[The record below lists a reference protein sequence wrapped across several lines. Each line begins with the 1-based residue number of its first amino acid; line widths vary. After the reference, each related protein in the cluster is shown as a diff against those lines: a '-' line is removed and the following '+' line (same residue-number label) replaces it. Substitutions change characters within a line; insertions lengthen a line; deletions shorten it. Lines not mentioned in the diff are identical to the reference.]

1 MISVSE
7 AKNIIHES
15 IAALTPVEM
24 LLQEAAGLVLA
35 RDVIAKTNVPA
46 FNQSAMDGY
55 AFLFEDWLQHN
66 KLKIAGVIQA
76 GMTDAV
82 TLLPGQAI
90 RIFTGAPLP
99 RGADTVV
106 MQEKVSIVNDELII
120 LDENI
125 QAGKNKR
132 PIGSE
137 IKAGAVAIAEGSILS
152 PAAIG
157 FLAGIGI
164 DKVTVYPQASVSII
178 VTGKELRPP
187 GNQLEHGEVYESNS
201 FALKAALNQLH
212 YTKIKVEHCDDIL
225 EQLRSKLQLALNESD
240 FVILTGGVSV
250 GDYDFVLEAADLC
263 GVQKQFH
270 KVKQKPGK
278 PLYYGMKG
286 NKPVFGLPGN
296 PSSVLSCFY
305 QYVIPALCKLSKHP
319 NSIKT
324 IETPLANTYEK
335 LAGIT
340 HFLKAYYNE
349 HVVTLLDAQESYK
362 MSSFARANCL
372 VELDERVTVCKAG
385 EMVRIHLLP
394 E

>member
-1 MISVSE
+1 MISVRE
-7 AKNIIHES
+7 AKIIIQEH
-15 IAALTPVEM
+15 IVPLAPVDM
-24 LLQEAAGLVLA
+24 LLQDAGGLVLA
-35 RDVIAKTNVPA
+35 EDVLAKTNIPA
-46 FNQSAMDGY
+46 FDQSAMDGY
-55 AFLFEDWLQHN
+55 AFLFEDWLNH
-66 KLKIAGVIQA
+66 KTLKIYGEIQA

-99 RGADTVV
+99 QGADTVV
-106 MQEKVSIVNDELII
+106 MQEKVKIENGELII

-125 QAGKNKR
+125 QAGRNKR

-137 IKAGAVAIAEGSILS
+137 IKAGAVALVESSILN

-164 DKVTVYPQASVSII
+164 DKVQVYPRPCISII

-187 GNQLEHGEVYESNS
+187 GKQLKHGEVYESNS
-201 FALKAALNQLH
+201 FALKAALNQMH
-212 YTKIKVEHCDDIL
+212 YTNIKVNHCDDIL
-225 EQLRSKLQLALNESD
+225 ELLINKLKAALLESD
-240 FVILTGGVSV
+240 IVILTGGVSV
-250 GDYDFVLEAADLC
+250 GDYDFVLEAAVLC
-263 GVQKQFH
+263 GVEKRFH

-319 NSIKT
+319 NAIKT
-324 IETPLANTYEK
+324 IETPLANSYEK
-335 LAGIT
+335 PSGIT
-340 HFLKAYYNE
+340 HFLKAYYN
-349 HVVTLLDAQESYK
+349 
-362 MSSFARANCL
+362 
-372 VELDERVTVCKAG
+372 G
-385 EMVRIHLLP
+385 
-394 E
+394 